1 MLRHII
7 NKTRKTLIT
16 MKKIILPLF
25 LILASTLFANKP
37 VVWLISD
44 GGKDI
49 NDPDD
54 ISAVASYILMSN
66 MFDTR
71 AIVLGSTTHPWNKDT
86 EDQKQ
91 WAEETYGKAYAA
103 EVGNLNKYIGGYQKE
118 FRFMESSIKG
128 CGKSFS
134 PTEDYNLSDYPSILA
149 LYKEVEK
156 SKQVV
161 NVLCYGPLTEQAIF
175 VNYCIKNNKQN
186 VLDNVRFISH
196 WTSSNFHVGSKENPE
211 HTHNCFA
218 DPIACDY
225 MKKRALNGT
234 IEFFE
239 CGGIGQYGIVEAGP
253 KGKEFFDL
261 FYESQLGT
269 IFREGKFIKQ
279 HVDDSDC
286 ATYWALLGD
295 WGVSLADIASNGCNF
310 PEVEERNEQAFA
322 ANAKAIR
329 EELLRRS
336 NAAAGFNPD
345 AIKVDLMVAEHGMA
359 DPHAW
364 VENDT
369 LWFIC
374 GHDRSWEPSSK
385 FPMDRWEIWS
395 SVDLKTFKYH
405 NSILPQNTYI
415 GDLPHCWAGDIT
427 KRNGK
432 YYWFFSNQHINTGV
446 AVADKIDGDYKDL
459 LGKPLLPADIVPVTP
474 YDPEIF
480 EDNGVYHIIFGAGTY
495 YMSTLAE
502 DMMSLESE
510 PKKVV
515 IKYKDGKPFR
525 SEDKAT
531 LFERNGIYYLVFG
544 SRYAMSDNLYGP
556 YTFEGAFL
564 NGGHTSF
571 FDWHGQKYVLQE
583 NHDICAFYRGASLKP
598 VFFNED
604 GTIRIPKSD
613 RFYPGPGRTF
623 HFENSTMGWK
633 AINGTNLYMSNGS
646 LAGKIKEPKAMV
658 QSAPVL
664 YTPMEGC
671 TKVIIKLRNKSYAN
685 HLKISLATRDK
696 GRDFWSSAAN
706 PIDWTKEQ
714 WITVPISSNDTEFQT
729 YEIKLSKFKEIKGRL
744 LQVAVQPAVNTY
756 NGTWEIEEMVI
767 E

>member
-1 MLRHII
+1 MKKVLFFI
-7 NKTRKTLIT
+7 LIT
-16 MKKIILPLF
+16 L
-25 LILASTLFANKP
+25 SCTLYANKP

-44 GGKDI
+44 GGKGI

-71 AIVLGSTTHPWNKDT
+71 AIIIGSTTHPWNKDT
-86 EDQKQ
+86 DDMKK

-103 EVGNLNKYIGGYQKE
+103 DLPNLNKYIGGYQKE

-128 CGKSFS
+128 CGINFSSQKSYS
-134 PTEDYNLSDYPSILA
+134 LNDYPSILA

-156 SKQVV
+156 SKDIV
-161 NVLCYGPLTEQAIF
+161 NILCYGPLTEQAIF
-175 VNYCIKNNKQN
+175 VSYCIKNNKQDL
-186 VLDNVRFISH
+186 LDKVRFISH
-196 WTSSNFHVGSKENPE
+196 WTNSNYHVGTLKNPE

-218 DPIACDY
+218 DGIACEY
-225 MKKRALNGT
+225 MKQRALNGK
-234 IEFFE
+234 IEFYE

-253 KGKEFFDL
+253 KGTEFFNL
-261 FYESQLGT
+261 FYESNLGK
-269 IFREGKFIKQ
+269 IFREGKFNKKR
-279 HVDDSDC
+279 VDDSDC
-286 ATYWALLGD
+286 ATYWSLLGN
-295 WGVSLADIASNGCNF
+295 WGVSLNDMASNGRNT
-310 PEVEERNEQAFA
+310 PEVEKQNEEAFA
-322 ANAKAIR
+322 RNAHAMR
-329 EELLRRS
+329 NELLRRS
-336 NAAAGFNPD
+336 NAAAGYNPD
-345 AIKVDLMVAEHGMA
+345 AITVDLIVPEHGMA

-374 GHDRSWEPSSK
+374 GHDKSWEPSGT

-395 SVDLKTFKYH
+395 STDLKTYKYH
-405 NSILPQNTYI
+405 NSILPQDTYI
-415 GDLPHCWAGDIT
+415 GNLPHCWAGDIT

-446 AVADKIDGDYKDL
+446 AVSDRIDGDYKDL
-459 LGKPLLPADIVPVTP
+459 LGKPLLPADIIPENP

-480 EDNGVYHIIFGAGTY
+480 EDNGVYTICFGAGIY
-495 YMSTLAE
+495 YMATMAE
-502 DMMSLESE
+502 DMMSLETE
-510 PKKVV
+510 PKAVE

-525 SEDKAT
+525 SEDKPT

-544 SRYAMSDNLYGP
+544 SRYAMADKLYGP

-604 GTIRIPKSD
+604 GTIRIPKRD

-633 AINGTNLYMSNGS
+633 AMNGTNIYMSDGS
-646 LAGKIKEPKAMV
+646 LTGKINEPKALI

-664 YTPMEGC
+664 YTPMEEC
-671 TKVIIKLRNKSYAN
+671 TKVSIKIRNQSYASA
-685 HLKISLATRDK
+685 LKISLATRNK
-696 GRDFWSSAAN
+696 GKDFWSSAAD
-706 PIDWTKEQ
+706 PIDWSKED
-714 WITVPISSNDTEFQT
+714 WITIPISSNDTEFKT
-729 YEIKLSKFKEIKGRL
+729 YEISLSKFNEIKDQL

-756 NGTWEIEEMVI
+756 NGTWKIEEI
-767 E
+767 IIK